1 MVVCPLECR
10 EGQAPPLRS
19 LFSLGLAVDA
29 PVRLRLTIRELED
42 LRQQKENAA
51 KIALNDLEFGV
62 ANVLNDE
69 ARKLQEEIKRRKQ
82 HGESTV

>member
-1 MVVCPLECR
+1 MSYKELSLE
-10 EGQAPPLRS
+10 Q
-19 LFSLGLAVDA
+19 
-29 PVRLRLTIRELED
+29 LED

-69 ARKLQEEIKRRKQ
+69 ARKIQEEINWRKH

>member
-1 MVVCPLECR
+1 MNYSDLSME
-10 EGQAPPLRS
+10 
-19 LFSLGLAVDA
+19 
-29 PVRLRLTIRELED
+29 ELED

-69 ARKLQEEIKRRKQ
+69 ARKLQEEINRRKQ
-82 HGESTV
+82 HDESTV

>member
-1 MVVCPLECR
+1 MSYKELSLE
-10 EGQAPPLRS
+10 Q
-19 LFSLGLAVDA
+19 
-29 PVRLRLTIRELED
+29 LED

-62 ANVLNDE
+62 ANVLNDD
-69 ARKLQEEIKRRKQ
+69 ARKIQEEINWRKQ

>member
-1 MVVCPLECR
+1 MNYSDLSLE
-10 EGQAPPLRS
+10 
-19 LFSLGLAVDA
+19 
-29 PVRLRLTIRELED
+29 ELED

-69 ARKLQEEIKRRKQ
+69 ARKLQEEINRRKQ

>member
-1 MVVCPLECR
+1 MNYSDLSME
-10 EGQAPPLRS
+10 
-19 LFSLGLAVDA
+19 
-29 PVRLRLTIRELED
+29 ELED
-42 LRQQKENAA
+42 LRLQKENAA

>member
-1 MVVCPLECR
+1 MNYSDLSME
-10 EGQAPPLRS
+10 
-19 LFSLGLAVDA
+19 
-29 PVRLRLTIRELED
+29 ELED

-69 ARKLQEEIKRRKQ
+69 ARKLQEEISRRKQ

>member
-1 MVVCPLECR
+1 MNYEDMSLE
-10 EGQAPPLRS
+10 
-19 LFSLGLAVDA
+19 
-29 PVRLRLTIRELED
+29 ELED

-69 ARKLQEEIKRRKQ
+69 ARKLQEELDRRKQ

>member
-1 MVVCPLECR
+1 MNYTDLSI
-10 EGQAPPLRS
+10 Q
-19 LFSLGLAVDA
+19 
-29 PVRLRLTIRELED
+29 ELEEM
-42 LRQQKENAA
+42 RKQKENAA

-69 ARKLQEEIKRRKQ
+69 ARKIQEEINWRKQ

>member
-1 MVVCPLECR
+1 MNYEDMSLE
-10 EGQAPPLRS
+10 
-19 LFSLGLAVDA
+19 
-29 PVRLRLTIRELED
+29 ELED

-62 ANVLNDE
+62 ASVLNDE
-69 ARKLQEEIKRRKQ
+69 ARKLQEEINRRKQ

>member
-1 MVVCPLECR
+1 MNY
-10 EGQAPPLRS
+10 S
-19 LFSLGLAVDA
+19 DFSME
-29 PVRLRLTIRELED
+29 ELED
-42 LRQQKENAA
+42 LRLQKENAA

>member
-1 MVVCPLECR
+1 MSYKELSLE
-10 EGQAPPLRS
+10 Q
-19 LFSLGLAVDA
+19 
-29 PVRLRLTIRELED
+29 LED

-69 ARKLQEEIKRRKQ
+69 ARKIQEEINWRKQ

>member
-1 MVVCPLECR
+1 MSYSDMSLE
-10 EGQAPPLRS
+10 
-19 LFSLGLAVDA
+19 
-29 PVRLRLTIRELED
+29 ELED

-69 ARKLQEEIKRRKQ
+69 ARKLQEEINRRKQ

>member
-1 MVVCPLECR
+1 MNYTDLSI
-10 EGQAPPLRS
+10 Q
-19 LFSLGLAVDA
+19 
-29 PVRLRLTIRELED
+29 ELEEM
-42 LRQQKENAA
+42 RKQKENAA

-69 ARKLQEEIKRRKQ
+69 ARKLQEEINRRKQ

>member
-1 MVVCPLECR
+1 MSYKELSPE
-10 EGQAPPLRS
+10 Q
-19 LFSLGLAVDA
+19 
-29 PVRLRLTIRELED
+29 LED
-42 LRQQKENAA
+42 LRLQKENAA

-69 ARKLQEEIKRRKQ
+69 ARKLQEEINWRKQ

>member
-1 MVVCPLECR
+1 MSYSDM
-10 EGQAPPLRS
+10 S
-19 LFSLGLAVDA
+19 LD
-29 PVRLRLTIRELED
+29 ELED

-69 ARKLQEEIKRRKQ
+69 ARKLQEEISRRKQ

>member
-1 MVVCPLECR
+1 MSYSDMSLE
-10 EGQAPPLRS
+10 
-19 LFSLGLAVDA
+19 
-29 PVRLRLTIRELED
+29 ELED
-42 LRQQKENAA
+42 LRLQKENAA

-69 ARKLQEEIKRRKQ
+69 ARKLQEEINRRKQ

>member
-1 MVVCPLECR
+1 MNYSDLSMED
-10 EGQAPPLRS
+10 LK
-19 LFSLGLAVDA
+19 D
-29 PVRLRLTIRELED
+29 LRL
-42 LRQQKENAA
+42 QKENAA

-69 ARKLQEEIKRRKQ
+69 ARKLQEEINRRKQ

>member
-1 MVVCPLECR
+1 MNY
-10 EGQAPPLRS
+10 S
-19 LFSLGLAVDA
+19 DFSME
-29 PVRLRLTIRELED
+29 ELED
-42 LRQQKENAA
+42 LRLQKENAA

-69 ARKLQEEIKRRKQ
+69 ARKLQEEINRRKQ

>member
-1 MVVCPLECR
+1 MNYSNLSME
-10 EGQAPPLRS
+10 
-19 LFSLGLAVDA
+19 
-29 PVRLRLTIRELED
+29 ELED
-42 LRQQKENAA
+42 LRLQKENAA

-69 ARKLQEEIKRRKQ
+69 ARKLQEEINRRKQ

>member
-1 MVVCPLECR
+1 MSYSDMSLE
-10 EGQAPPLRS
+10 
-19 LFSLGLAVDA
+19 D
-29 PVRLRLTIRELED
+29 LED

-69 ARKLQEEIKRRKQ
+69 ARKLQEEINRRKQ

>member
-1 MVVCPLECR
+1 MSYKEL
-10 EGQAPPLRS
+10 S
-19 LFSLGLAVDA
+19 LKQ
-29 PVRLRLTIRELED
+29 LED

-69 ARKLQEEIKRRKQ
+69 ARKIQEEINWRKQ

>member
-1 MVVCPLECR
+1 MKYSDLSME
-10 EGQAPPLRS
+10 
-19 LFSLGLAVDA
+19 
-29 PVRLRLTIRELED
+29 ELED
-42 LRQQKENAA
+42 LRLQKENAA

-69 ARKLQEEIKRRKQ
+69 ARKLQEEINRRKQ

>member
-1 MVVCPLECR
+1 MSYSDMTLE
-10 EGQAPPLRS
+10 
-19 LFSLGLAVDA
+19 D
-29 PVRLRLTIRELED
+29 LED

-69 ARKLQEEIKRRKQ
+69 ARKLQEEINRRKQ